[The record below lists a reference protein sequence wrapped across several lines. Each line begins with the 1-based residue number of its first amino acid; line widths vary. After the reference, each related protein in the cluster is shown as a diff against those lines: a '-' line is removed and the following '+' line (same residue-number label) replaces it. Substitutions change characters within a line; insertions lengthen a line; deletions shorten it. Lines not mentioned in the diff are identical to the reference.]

1 MYLGKKILAII
12 PARKGSKRL
21 KNKNLKKI
29 NKLSLVEISINQALN
44 SKYIDDIIVSS
55 DSEKIL
61 KIAASYND
69 LIPHKRKKNLSNTK
83 SLIMDLVIEL
93 LQLYN
98 KYNYILLLQPTSPL
112 RVTGEIDEC
121 IRKTIKHK
129 ILSMVSMIEAK
140 NYPNFI
146 YHMKKDNILKPISGG
161 FNDNTNSQSH
171 KKYYIPS
178 GDIYLSE
185 KNWLLK
191 ERKFINKRT
200 RGYLIKNRLS
210 IDIDNEKDLYL
221 AKLLFKDSS
230 IDK

>member
-69 LIPHKRKKNLSNTK
+69 LIPHKRKKHLSTTK

-93 LQLYN
+93 IQLYN

-146 YHMKKDNILKPISGG
+146 YHMNKDNILKPISGG

-230 IDK
+230 INK